1 MKLVQLNINTK
12 GKNMTDI
19 TKYKSIAVKLES
31 YNKIQTIAEEKYM
44 SISSLV
50 RYLTDKEFDKFTQT
64 KEANQKETLKYG
76 GF

>member
-1 MKLVQLNINTK
+1 
-12 GKNMTDI
+12 MTDI

-31 YNKIQTIAEEKYM
+31 YNKIQTIAQEKYM

-50 RYLTDKEFDKFTQT
+50 RYLTDKEFDKFTEA
-64 KEANQKETLKYG
+64 KEVNQKETLKYG